1 MRTQELKQQ
10 LEEYF
15 SKTYPAKY
23 IEFGG
28 YFFIKSYKVPG
39 RSLMEKYFS
48 SGKYKEL
55 NDPRL
60 ERYWAQIKE
69 KEKIKNIVGVSIIV
83 LFYLLHRE

>member
-15 SKTYPAKY
+15 AKTYPAKY

-28 YFFIKSYKVPG
+28 YFFMKSYKVLGKSP
-39 RSLMEKYFS
+39 MEKYFS

-60 ERYWAQIKE
+60 EEYWTQIKK
-69 KEKIKNIVGVSIIV
+69 KEKIWNSVVISIIV
-83 LFYLLHRE
+83 LFYLLNRE